1 MTKNIAAIASLG
13 VMGCSPFSSLPDEV
27 YDHVARQMK
36 YSEAEAQVV
45 DELARTTKKDAVFSA
60 AQENSV
66 EAFLEDHAQTQ
77 ADLAYYFSHDQI
89 IGFYE
94 DEYPKWEGNA
104 AFYRD
109 NWFRGDDFIAINLD
123 RYEDIDP
130 SVLMHEAG
138 HILREG
144 HSSALD
150 ESYDGIFDANFA
162 EVVIENRDYPYLL
175 TLLYLGA
182 EKALED
188 PHDYGTRVVQSYHAD
203 VLNNTL
209 TPQEAYTDL
218 TLLIQKSKEEWIQE
232 SLESAYPSIVYTDTF
247 EWTEEEF
254 ADALKNSGMF
264 EYRQDVLKEY
274 VCNFAKEYPE
284 IEVKEC

>member
-1 MTKNIAAIASLG
+1 MTKNISAIASLG
-13 VMGCSPFSSLPDEV
+13 VMGCNPFSSLPDEV
-27 YDHVARQMK
+27 YDHVARQME
-36 YSEAEAQVV
+36 YSEAEAQFV
-45 DELARTTKKDAVFSA
+45 DELTLSSKKEAVFNA

-66 EAFLEDHAQTQ
+66 KAFLEDHAQTQ

-109 NWFRGDDFIAINLD
+109 NWFREDDFIAINLD

-130 SVLMHEAG
+130 PVLMHEAG

-150 ESYDGIFDANFA
+150 ESYDGIFDTRFA
-162 EVVIENRDYPYLL
+162 EVVIENKDYPYLL

-188 PHDYGTRVVQSYHAD
+188 PHDYGTRVAQSYRAD

-209 TPQEAYTDL
+209 TPQEAYADL

-232 SLESAYPSIVYTDTF
+232 SLESAYPYIVYTDTF

-264 EYRQDVLKEY
+264 EYRQNVLKEY